1 MRTRPV
7 ESAVRIAALS
17 AALLAAACA
26 SPLPE
31 EDLARRL
38 NLVGHSVLGSNARF
52 TRVAIQAENQMMAW
66 ALQGE
71 ARANGPSDQSRWL
84 YGRFAEATQRRVN
97 VVVGGPYP
105 SLTHQVV
112 LDAFSLNESRP
123 LRGLTLV
130 LVGGDEAPKD
140 VRSAAERVGARF
152 VHRALP

>member
-71 ARANGPSDQSRWL
+71 ARANGPSDRSRWL
-84 YGRFAEATQRRVN
+84 YGRFVEAAKHRVN

-105 SLTHQVV
+105 SLTRQVV
-112 LDAFSLNESRP
+112 LDAFSLNKSRP

-130 LVGGDEAPKD
+130 LVGGDEAPEA
-140 VRSAAERVGARF
+140 VRSAARF